1 MLLPKQNFSYFQG
14 NLRNAKVMA
23 EKKNP
28 IQENPIKYDRLCA
41 DGSSVRVLG
50 MITQCDL
57 AQQKMRLLEREVGE
71 MRKVISLTIDFE
83 GTILGCKIL
92 EDLVG

>member
-1 MLLPKQNFSYFQG
+1 
-14 NLRNAKVMA
+14 MA
-23 EKKNP
+23 ENKNP
-28 IQENPIKYDRLCA
+28 IQENPIRYDRLCA
-41 DGSSVRVLG
+41 GSSVRVLG

-83 GTILGCKIL
+83 GKILGARSSKIWL
-92 EDLVG
+92 GKAQKD